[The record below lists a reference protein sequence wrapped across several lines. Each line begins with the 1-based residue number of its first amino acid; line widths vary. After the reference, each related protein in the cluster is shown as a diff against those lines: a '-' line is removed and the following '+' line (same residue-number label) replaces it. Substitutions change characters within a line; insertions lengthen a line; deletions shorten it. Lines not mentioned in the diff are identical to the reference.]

1 MSENECQ
8 KPVATDDLRSAGI
21 SCAVEA
27 VLYCIGFVWLLYMFW
42 LIPVCHKPQRT
53 KAVCLFYISA
63 GVILICREIQM
74 INYSRTDLNSIQANV
89 IGDVAL
95 NVAEMF

>member
-8 KPVATDDLRSAGI
+8 LPVPTNDLRNAGI

-27 VLYCIGFVWLLYMFW
+27 VLYGLGFVWLLYMVW

-63 GVILICREIQM
+63 SVILICREIQM
-74 INYSRTDLNSIQANV
+74 INYSRTDLNDIQANV

-95 NVAEMF
+95 NIAEMF